1 MEQTQGQPG
10 TKPCYKSKY
19 KTLITHVTLCIFL
32 VSILWICFSVLSL
45 HTSLHCLACTGTNKA
60 TSQSG
65 V

>member
-10 TKPCYKSKY
+10 TKPCYKSKH
-19 KTLITHVTLCIFL
+19 KTLITQVTLCIIL
-32 VSILWICFSVLSL
+32 VSTLCICFSILSL
-45 HTSLHCLACTGTNKA
+45 YTRLRCLACTGTKEA